1 MKTLTVILVCV
12 AIAVYGVLCTAIYY
26 SQASLIFPSQL
37 SQPVFANWKPTL
49 GNASEEVL
57 LDGRCGKLHAVIWK
71 NTDTKNMLMYFHGN
85 AESIASVQSLVPAL
99 LQLGYGVMAWDYPGY
114 GRSLACRFSEDDLL
128 QDADLAYRWLASRG
142 LQKNMVIFGSSVG
155 SGLALYVASRHPG
168 HPVLLI
174 APYDALVNV
183 ASDHMP
189 FFIPVRLLMRYPL
202 RAEQWI
208 GRIDAPVHVI
218 HGLADTII
226 SPERA
231 RALLRHAKA
240 NASVEWVENA
250 DHDDA
255 ILIEKSFRWLAEYRN
270 SNPGSL
276 NNE

>member
-1 MKTLTVILVCV
+1 MRTLFFTLARLALAAYV
-12 AIAVYGVLCTAIYY
+12 VLCTAIYY
-26 SQASLIFPSQL
+26 FQASLIFPAQL
-37 SQPVFANWKPTL
+37 SQPVPANWKPTL

-57 LDGRCGKLHAVIWK
+57 LDGSCGKLHAVIWK

-85 AESIASVQSLVPAL
+85 AESIASVQSRIPAM
-99 LQLGYGVMAWDYPGY
+99 LQLGYGMMAWDYPGY
-114 GRSLACRFSEDDLL
+114 GRSLACRFSEDNLL
-128 QDADLAYRWLASRG
+128 QDADLAYRWLANRMP
-142 LQKNMVIFGSSVG
+142 QKNIVIFGSSVG

-168 HPVLLI
+168 HPVLLV

-183 ASDHMP
+183 ARDHMP
-189 FFIPVRLLMRYPL
+189 FFIPVSLLIRYPL

-250 DHDDA
+250 GHNDA

-270 SNPGSL
+270 SNQGVP